1 MSRGLQHDV
10 TRHEPPNRVGV
21 VCWPMLKPAARAVVC
36 LFALIPVLSMNPASA
51 ERISGLAQ
59 DSRPQD
65 VPLADWVVVT
75 EDSGDRND
83 DAVGCERITLFD
95 VRTGDR
101 LAQSEFHASPGQIA
115 ATENGEV
122 VVSPVNNSTLA
133 WFLLRPL
140 STTWKS
146 VVIPDPRTPILGV
159 QGGAVA
165 FALGDSALLMPRA
178 DGIEKYAAS
187 MLSQTSLGPVQGTF
201 RSGAPAAMLVSRDT
215 RTVHVVGTDGWIHT
229 VDVATMTAVAP
240 PLAYEPVERDTRYRI
255 HETFATLSPDD
266 RFLVIN
272 MGDRASLQ
280 VVDLKDRVRK
290 VVPLTTLRRTRG
302 VRFNFAPAAFG
313 RLAVHG
319 GDEVGVFEFRG
330 LDPPVERATVRVP
343 DSSFMNHS
351 RCSGRLAETYRASFR
366 FGAIAWTGS
375 GDGII
380 AAAGMASGAE
390 FRVFDYTEARM
401 PYLSE
406 RMDLDA
412 CVGSSDPR
420 AKCPL
425 PIDIHTLNGRL
436 WVPTA
441 TPLPTPTATSSRT
454 ATPPPTP
461 TPTATPSAT
470 PTATTTS
477 TPNPTATPTRT
488 PSPTPTPTSAPRP
501 AYLPLALREHCVPD
515 QRQVDVVLVIDASTS
530 MQEPTAAGRPKIDAA
545 VAAARLLVGE
555 LRLQAGDRAAVVAFN
570 AAATLLQPLTSDPA
584 ALDAA
589 LAAIAIGPQ
598 TCLPCGV
605 EAADAELA
613 GPRRRPAAQP
623 AVVVLTDGRSNP
635 RPAAEAVER
644 AAAAKVRGVAVF
656 TVGLGD
662 DVDAEALA
670 AMASR
675 PVFAFRTA
683 DAEALAGIYRAIAGA
698 IPCPPG
704 TFWGQR

>member
-1 MSRGLQHDV
+1 MSR
-10 TRHEPPNRVGV
+10 EPSARVAV
-21 VCWPMLKPAARAVVC
+21 VCWVVSRPAATVLTSLVS
-36 LFALIPVLSMNPASA
+36 LLLVLSALSTLA
-51 ERISGLAQ
+51 DTRTGLAQ
-59 DSRPQD
+59 VKRPQD
-65 VPLADWVVVT
+65 ITLEDWVLVT
-75 EDSGDRND
+75 EDQAVQEANGCDR
-83 DAVGCERITLFD
+83 VTLFD
-95 VRTGDR
+95 IRTGDR
-101 LAQSEFHASPGQIA
+101 LAQSAFYSSPGQIA
-115 ATENGEV
+115 ATANGETIV
-122 VVSPVNNSTLA
+122 ASVHNSTPAL
-133 WFLLRPL
+133 FLLRPL
-140 STTWKS
+140 GTTWTS
-146 VVIPDPRTPILGV
+146 AVIPDARTPIVGTQDGSV
-159 QGGAVA
+159 V
-165 FALGDSALLMPRA
+165 FALDDSVLLMPLA
-178 DGIEKYAAS
+178 EGIEKYAVS
-187 MLSQTSLGPVQGTF
+187 MLSRTSLGPVQGTY
-201 RSGAPAAMLVSRDT
+201 SAGAPAAILISRDT
-215 RTVHVVGTDGWIHT
+215 RTAHVVGIDGWIHT
-229 VDVATMTAVAP
+229 IDVATMTAVAP
-240 PLAYEPVERDTRYRI
+240 PLSYESVEQDARYRI
-255 HETFATLSPDD
+255 RNTFAALSPND

-280 VVDLKDRVRK
+280 VIDLVERSRQ
-290 VVPLTTLRRTRG
+290 VVPLPALRRAKG
-302 VRFNFAPAAFG
+302 VEFNFAPAHYS

-330 LDPPVERATVRVP
+330 FDSLVKLATALIP
-343 DSSFMNHS
+343 SSSFEQYS
-351 RCSGRLAETYRASFR
+351 RCMGGSDLAYRVFSR

-380 AAAGMASGAE
+380 AAGGMASGAE
-390 FRVFDYTEARM
+390 FRVFDYVESPVPR
-401 PYLSE
+401 LSQ

-412 CVGSSDPR
+412 CVDESRPSS
-420 AKCPL
+420 KCPL

-470 PTATTTS
+470 PTATT
-477 TPNPTATPTRT
+477 TATPTRT

-545 VAAARLLVGE
+545 VAAARLLVGD

-644 AAAAKVRGVAVF
+644 AAAAKARGVAVF

-675 PVFAFRTA
+675 PAFAFRTA

-704 TFWGQR
+704 AFWGQR